1 MNNNGINKKSIYD
14 FEINQNSEVKET
26 EPTLYVGGSI
36 FGAKGEISFISGK
49 AKAGK
54 TSVATII
61 MAQCLIENPSFDSLG
76 IEGTF
81 CENDTILYI
90 DTEQSKTTTKKIID
104 KVLNL
109 CELKEQPKNFKTF
122 NLRTE
127 SIKDRKIY
135 IEQSFE
141 CFGTPYMVFIDGLGD
156 LVTSANDE
164 KEACE
169 IMQFFANLAEKY
181 NCSIVL
187 FLHETPNS
195 DKMRGH
201 LGSEAERKCFATI
214 SISKDRCTQTH
225 QIKPKLFRQ
234 SKDFDIIEF
243 AFNET
248 DKCMNTIVSCAKP
261 KTESKFDLVE
271 LRNLINVNEKIT
283 SKEFVSRIMKFKGI
297 ARQTAL
303 NRISEMLLQNLVAK
317 EEKSR
322 IEVFYFLSEFVTT
335 QI

>member
-1 MNNNGINKKSIYD
+1 MNNNAINKKNIYD
-14 FEINQNSEVKET
+14 FEINQDSEVKES

-61 MAQCLIENPSFDSLG
+61 MASCLIENANFDSLG

-81 CENDTILYI
+81 CENDYILYV
-90 DTEQSKTTTKKIID
+90 DTEQSKISTKKIVD
-104 KVLNL
+104 RVLKL
-109 CELKEQPKNFKTF
+109 CELEKQPKNFKTF

-127 SIKDRKIY
+127 SIKDRKTY

-141 CFGTPYMVFIDGLGD
+141 YYGTPYMVFIDGLGD

-164 KEACE
+164 REACE
-169 IMQFFANLAEKY
+169 IMQFFANLAEKH

-187 FLHETPNS
+187 FLHETPTS

-201 LGSEAERKCFATI
+201 LGSEVERKCFATI

-234 SKDFDIIEF
+234 SKDFEIIEF
-243 AFNET
+243 AFNEN
-248 DKCMNTIVSCAKP
+248 DKCMQTIVGNAKL
-261 KTESKFDLVE
+261 KTESKFDLLE

-283 SKEFVSRIMKFKGI
+283 SKEFVSRIMKFKNI

-303 NRISEMLLQNLVAK
+303 NRISEMVTQNLVSK
-317 EEKSR
+317 EEKSK